1 MPFLPTTCTLAYYL
15 TPGTSFWTCRM
26 LQLFTHL
33 QNALFP
39 FIDTSLQQLKAENTC
54 ETLAAIFTE
63 QSCHL
68 KRQVYITRT

>member
-1 MPFLPTTCTLAYYL
+1 
-15 TPGTSFWTCRM
+15 M